1 MSRYEVLVIG
11 AGIVGAACAYRL
23 AERGLKVGVL
33 EQAAAPA
40 MGSTGK
46 SAAGVRV
53 QFTEATNILLSWH
66 SIQEYCQ
73 MPQAAYRPTG
83 YLFLVPGSQWEG
95 HMAGVEM
102 QRRLG
107 APVEVRGLEA
117 PTTDA
122 NPEKQAS
129 GYVGGSA
136 PRNERLEAPTTDA
149 NPEKQA
155 SGYVGGSAPRNERL
169 EAAQEWFDFSPAA
182 EGLEP
187 IRGATY
193 GPADGIVDPHGICME
208 YLGRARQLGAVLH
221 TGTEFLAA
229 ERVRGG
235 WQVQTSRGL
244 FQAQFVLN
252 AAGAWAGEVGRR
264 AGLLIPVQPAR
275 RMVFCTAPTPHL
287 PGHPLTID
295 LSSGFWFR
303 PEHDRLIFGRSN
315 PADLGFREG
324 MDWAWL
330 EPTLEVGLARFPWL
344 GALKLDRRASWWGY
358 YEVTPD
364 HNPIL
369 GRMPGVEGWVNACG
383 FSGHGVQQAA
393 MVGRLMAEE
402 VVYGRAHSLNPD
414 SLRLERFSQT
424 RGVAEKNIV

>member
-1 MSRYEVLVIG
+1 MVRYDVLIVG
-11 AGIVGAACAYRL
+11 AGIIGAASAYRL
-23 AERGLKVGVL
+23 AERGLKVGVI
-33 EQAAAPA
+33 EQAPAVA
-40 MGSTGK
+40 MGSTGR

-66 SIQEYCQ
+66 SIQEYRA
-73 MPQAAYRPTG
+73 MPEAAYRPIG
-83 YLFLVPGSQWEG
+83 YLFLVPASQWKA
-95 HMAGVEM
+95 HLAGVEL
-102 QRRLG
+102 QQSLG
-107 APVEVRGLEA
+107 VPVELR
-117 PTTDA
+117 D
-122 NPEKQAS
+122 
-129 GYVGGSA
+129 
-136 PRNERLEAPTTDA
+136 
-149 NPEKQA
+149 
-155 SGYVGGSAPRNERL
+155 L
-169 EAAQEWFDFSPAA
+169 EAAQQWFDFLPQA

-187 IRGATY
+187 ILGATY

-208 YLGRARQLGAVLH
+208 YLRRARQLGAEVH
-221 TGTEFLAA
+221 TETEFLAA
-229 ERVRGG
+229 EPKGGG

-244 FQAQFVLN
+244 LEARFVLN

-264 AGLLIPVQPAR
+264 AGLAIPVQPAR
-275 RMVFCTAPTPHL
+275 RMVFCTSPIPH
-287 PGHPLTID
+287 PAWHPLTID

-315 PADLGFREG
+315 PADLGFQEG
-324 MDWAWL
+324 MDWSWL

-344 GALKLDRRASWWGY
+344 KQFQLDRKASWWGY

-402 VVYGRAHSLNPD
+402 VVDGQAHSLD
-414 SLRLERFSQT
+414 IASLRYERFSKASST
-424 RGVAEKNIV
+424 FEKNIV

>member
-122 NPEKQAS
+122 
-129 GYVGGSA
+129 
-136 PRNERLEAPTTDA
+136 D
-149 NPEKQA
+149 PEKQA

>member
-1 MSRYEVLVIG
+1 MSGYDVLIVG
-11 AGIVGAACAYRL
+11 AGIIGAACAYRL
-23 AERGLKVGVL
+23 AERGLRVGVL
-33 EQAAAPA
+33 ERAPAPA

-66 SIQEYCQ
+66 SIQEYRQ
-73 MPQAAYRPTG
+73 MPEAAYRPIG
-83 YLFLVPGSQWEG
+83 YLLLVPEGQWAAHLEG
-95 HMAGVEM
+95 VALQQQLGV
-102 QRRLG
+102 
-107 APVEVRGLEA
+107 PVEVR
-117 PTTDA
+117 D
-122 NPEKQAS
+122 
-129 GYVGGSA
+129 
-136 PRNERLEAPTTDA
+136 
-149 NPEKQA
+149 
-155 SGYVGGSAPRNERL
+155 L
-169 EAAQEWFDFSPAA
+169 EAAQEWFNFLPLAK
-182 EGLEP
+182 GLEP

-193 GPADGIVDPHGICME
+193 GPADGIVDPHGICLA
-208 YLGRARQLGAVLH
+208 YLHRARALGAELY

-229 ERVRGG
+229 EPDGVG

-244 FQAQFVLN
+244 FTARYVLN

-264 AGLLIPVQPAR
+264 AELSIPVEPAR
-275 RMVFCTAPTPHL
+275 RMVFCTAPVPH
-287 PGHPLTID
+287 PYWHPLTID

-315 PADLGFREG
+315 PADLGFQEG

-344 GALKLDRRASWWGY
+344 ERLQLDQRASWWGY
-358 YEVTPD
+358 YEITPD

-369 GRMPGVEGWVNACG
+369 GHMPGVEGWVNACG

-402 VVYGRAHSLNPD
+402 IVLGQAQSLDITP
-414 SLRLERFSQT
+414 LRYERFL
-424 RGVAEKNIV
+424 REKRLVEKNIV

>member
-1 MSRYEVLVIG
+1 MIHYDVVVVG
-11 AGIVGAACAYRL
+11 AGIIGAACAYRL

-33 EQAAAPA
+33 EQAPAPA

-53 QFTEATNILLSWH
+53 QFTEATNILLSWR
-66 SIQEYCQ
+66 SIQEYRA
-73 MPQAAYRPTG
+73 MPEAAYRAIG
-83 YLFLVPGSQWEG
+83 YLFLVPDSQWNS
-95 HMAGVEM
+95 HMKGVEL
-102 QRRLG
+102 QQSLG
-107 APVEVRGLEA
+107 VPVEVRGLEGA
-117 PTTDA
+117 
-122 NPEKQAS
+122 
-129 GYVGGSA
+129 
-136 PRNERLEAPTTDA
+136 R
-149 NPEKQA
+149 
-155 SGYVGGSAPRNERL
+155 
-169 EAAQEWFDFSPAA
+169 EWFDFLPTA

-187 IRGATY
+187 ILGITF

-208 YLGRARQLGAVLH
+208 YLRRARELGAEVH
-221 TGTEFLAA
+221 TETEFLAA
-229 ERVRGG
+229 APVDLAWRVK
-235 WQVQTSRGL
+235 TSRGS
-244 FQAQFVLN
+244 FQTSFMLN

-264 AGLLIPVQPAR
+264 AGLSIPVEPAR
-275 RMVFCTAPTPHL
+275 RMVFCTATIPYPNW
-287 PGHPLTID
+287 HPLTID

-315 PADLGFREG
+315 LEDVGFRLG
-324 MDWAWL
+324 MDWSWL

-344 GALKLDRRASWWGY
+344 ERLQLDQKASWWGY

-402 VVYGRAHSLNPD
+402 IADGRAHSLDINP
-414 SLRLERFSQT
+414 LRYERFAQT
-424 RGVAEKNIV
+424 RKLAEKNIV

>member
-23 AERGLKVGVL
+23 AERGLKVVVL

-83 YLFLVPGSQWEG
+83 YLFLVPDTQWDG

-107 APVEVRGLEA
+107 VPVEVRDLG
-117 PTTDA
+117 
-122 NPEKQAS
+122 
-129 GYVGGSA
+129 
-136 PRNERLEAPTTDA
+136 
-149 NPEKQA
+149 
-155 SGYVGGSAPRNERL
+155 
-169 EAAQEWFDFSPAA
+169 AAQEWFDFLPAA

-221 TGTEFLAA
+221 TETEFLAA
-229 ERVRGG
+229 ERVGES
-235 WQVQTSRGL
+235 WQVQTSRGS

-330 EPTLEVGLARFPWL
+330 EPTLEAGLARFPWL

-369 GRMPGVEGWVNACG
+369 GRMPRVEGWVNACG

-402 VVYGRAHSLNPD
+402 IVEGRAHSLNID
-414 SLRLERFSQT
+414 SLRYERFSQ
-424 RGVAEKNIV
+424 VSALVEKNIV

>member
-1 MSRYEVLVIG
+1 MLIYDVTVIG

-40 MGSTGK
+40 TGSTGK

-53 QFTEATNILLSWH
+53 QFSAATNILLSWH
-66 SIQEYCQ
+66 SIQEYRQ
-73 MPQAAYRPTG
+73 MPGAGYRPIG
-83 YLFLVPGSQWEG
+83 YLFLVPDSQWER
-95 HMAGVEM
+95 HMAAVAL

-107 APVEVRGLEA
+107 VPVEVR
-117 PTTDA
+117 D
-122 NPEKQAS
+122 
-129 GYVGGSA
+129 
-136 PRNERLEAPTTDA
+136 
-149 NPEKQA
+149 
-155 SGYVGGSAPRNERL
+155 L
-169 EAAQEWFDFSPAA
+169 EAAQEWFDFVPDA

-187 IRGATY
+187 IQGATY
-193 GPADGIVDPHGICME
+193 GPSDGIVDPHGICLE
-208 YLGRARQLGAVLH
+208 YLRRARGLGVEVH
-221 TGTEFLAA
+221 TQTEFLRA
-229 ERVRGG
+229 EPRGEG
-235 WQVQTSRGL
+235 WQVQTSRGA
-244 FQAQFVLN
+244 FQTAVLLN

-264 AGLLIPVQPAR
+264 AGLSIPVQPAR
-275 RMVFCTAPTPHL
+275 RMVFCTAPIPYASW
-287 PGHPLTID
+287 HPLTID

-315 PADLGFREG
+315 PADVGFQEG

-330 EPTLEVGLARFPWL
+330 EPTLEAALSRFPWL
-344 GALKLDRRASWWGY
+344 ELCKLDQKASWWGY

-369 GRMPGVEGWVNACG
+369 GRMPGVQGWVNACG

-402 VVYGRAHSLNPD
+402 VAEGWAHSLNID
-414 SLRLERFSQT
+414 SLRYERFLQASLLT
-424 RGVAEKNIV
+424 ERNIV